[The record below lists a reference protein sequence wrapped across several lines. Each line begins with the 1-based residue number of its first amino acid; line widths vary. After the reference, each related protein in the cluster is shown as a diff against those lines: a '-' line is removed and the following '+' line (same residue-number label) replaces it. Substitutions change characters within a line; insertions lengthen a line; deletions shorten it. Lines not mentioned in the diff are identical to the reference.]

1 MLENDGKRLNS
12 ASNSVATVKLYMRIS
27 SLFFFLLLPDILKK
41 PKLINVRNTNESLA

>member
-27 SLFFFLLLPDILKK
+27 SLFFFSSSSSRYTKK
-41 PKLINVRNTNESLA
+41 AKIN